1 MSLKYIW
8 VRFIREAIGI
18 SKNYHGSSDRMENI
32 TNKELI
38 EYFKTFITEQR
49 LNKMEKILSLR
60 TRYLTVVL
68 ENIYQPHN
76 ASAVLRSCDGFGI
89 QDVHIIE
96 NSNSYRVNP
105 GVSLGTS
112 QWLSMHNY
120 KKEKENSIIAIKAL
134 KKKGYRIIAT
144 TPHREDQNLDV
155 FNLTLVKIALFFG
168 TEMQGLSDTVLEN
181 ADEFMRIPMYG
192 FVESFNI
199 SVSCALSLHDLSHR
213 LRQSKIDWSLS
224 PEEKEGVLLEWMRKS
239 VNNADSL
246 EQEYYRRQS

>member
-1 MSLKYIW
+1 MKD
-8 VRFIREAIGI
+8 
-18 SKNYHGSSDRMENI
+18 K

-38 EYFKTFITEQR
+38 EYFKTFVTEQR
-49 LNKMEKILSLR
+49 YDKMNNVLSLR

-112 QWLSMHNY
+112 QWLTMHNY
-120 KKEKENSIIAIKAL
+120 NKEKENSKTAISTLRKN
-134 KKKGYRIIAT
+134 GYRIVAT
-144 TPHREDQNLDV
+144 TPHRNDQNLED
-155 FNLTLVKIALFFG
+155 FNLPKGKIALFFG
-168 TEMQGLSDTVLEN
+168 TEMHGLSETVLEN
-181 ADEFMRIPMYG
+181 ADEFMKIPMYG

-199 SVSCALSLHDLSHR
+199 SVSCSLSLHNLSHR
-213 LRQSKIDWSLS
+213 LRESNIDWTLDQKN
-224 PEEKEGVLLEWMRKS
+224 KEDVLLEWMRKS
-239 VNNADSL
+239 IKNADSL
-246 EQEYYRRQS
+246 EEEYYRRLR